1 MDWEVAY
8 MLTVD
13 GLSNGAVYLLAG
25 IGLVMVFSVTRVI
38 FVPFGD
44 VAAFAALSLASLQAG
59 IVPPTIGLVIVLAV
73 VALVVELLSLAR
85 RHEWRQA
92 PRAIACW
99 GVAPLLPC
107 LLAWWIVGRNDSMLL
122 QIVAAVLLV
131 TPIIPLIARIALQPI
146 ADASSLIL
154 LIVSLSIHFLF
165 VGLGLLFFG
174 PEGFRTESF
183 TDLDIA
189 LFGNVTVSGQVAL
202 TIAVAIVLSIMF
214 YLFFE
219 FTLTG
224 KALRATSVNR
234 VGARIVGIRPVKTAT
249 LVYLFASV
257 LAGMIGVLISPVNT
271 IYYDSGFMLG
281 LKAFVGAIIGGLV
294 SYPLTMIGSLAV
306 GIVESFSSFWNGALK
321 EVIVFGLLIPVLM
334 VRSVLTAHDEDNNE
348 EIDE

>member
-8 MLTVD
+8 MLMVD
-13 GLSNGAVYLLAG
+13 GISNGSVYLLAG

-59 IVPPTIGLVIVLAV
+59 MMPPTVGLVIVLTI
-73 VALVVELLSLAR
+73 VALLVELGSLAR
-85 RHEWRQA
+85 RKALREA
-92 PRAIACW
+92 PRALLQW
-99 GVAPLLPC
+99 GVLPLLPC
-107 LLAWWIVGRNDSMLL
+107 LLAWLLAGKTDSMLV
-122 QIVAAVLLV
+122 QIALAVLLV
-131 TPIIPLIARIALQPI
+131 TPMIPLVARIAIQPI

-174 PEGFRTESF
+174 PEGFRTEQF
-183 TDLDIA
+183 TDMEIG
-189 LFGNVTVSGQVAL
+189 LFGDFTLSGQVGL
-202 TIAVAIVLSIMF
+202 TIAAAIVLSMMF

-249 LVYLFASV
+249 LVYLFASI
-257 LAGMIGVLISPVNT
+257 LAGMIGVLISPANT

-306 GIVESFSSFWNGALK
+306 GIVESFSSFWDGALK
-321 EVIVFGLLIPVLM
+321 EVIVFGLLIPVLI
-334 VRSVLTAHDEDNNE
+334 VRSLVTAHDEDNNE

>member
-8 MLTVD
+8 MLMVD
-13 GLSNGAVYLLAG
+13 GLSNGSVYLLAG

-59 IVPPTIGLVIVLAV
+59 MVPPTIGLVIVLSV
-73 VALVVELLSLAR
+73 VALIVDIASLAR
-85 RHEWRQA
+85 RREWRRV
-92 PRAIACW
+92 PMSVVCW

-107 LLAWWIVGRNDSMLL
+107 AFAWAITGRTDSMLL
-122 QIVAAVLLV
+122 QILAAVLLV
-131 TPIIPLIARIALQPI
+131 TPIIPLVARIALQPI

-174 PEGFRTESF
+174 PEGFRTEQF
-183 TDLDIA
+183 TDLDIP
-189 LFGNVTVSGQVAL
+189 LFGDFTLSGQVAL
-202 TIAVAIVLSIMF
+202 TIAVAILLSIMF

-234 VGARIVGIRPVKTAT
+234 IGARIVGIRPMRTAT
-249 LVYLFASV
+249 LVYLFSSV

-294 SYPLTMIGSLAV
+294 SYPLTMAGSLAV

-334 VRSVLTAHDEDNNE
+334 IRSVLTAHDEDNNE